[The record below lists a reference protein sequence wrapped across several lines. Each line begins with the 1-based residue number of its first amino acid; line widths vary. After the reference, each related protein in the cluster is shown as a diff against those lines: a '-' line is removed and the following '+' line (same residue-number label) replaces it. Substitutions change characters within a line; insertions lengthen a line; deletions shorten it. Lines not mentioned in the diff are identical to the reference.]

1 MEKKWE
7 EMSADEK
14 QEAQFQKL
22 LTPKD
27 PEGNDLKF
35 QSPEAEAAYKASIT
49 RIKDAV
55 QLKNTPDR
63 VPIAILPSMFPFI
76 NAGMTIEEA
85 MYDYDKTVAAFKKF
99 MLEFK
104 PDMNIGAAAPGPG
117 KFYEILDYKLYSWP
131 GHGVPPERCYQC
143 IEGEYMKAEEYDLLL
158 MDPSFYF
165 RNFYLPRVFGALEGF
180 TMLPPLTGILEM
192 YGVAFNFIPF
202 GLPPV
207 QNTYKALFE
216 AGAEALK
223 WATAMGGSNGE
234 LATLGFANIL
244 GGFTKAPFDTIGD
257 TLRGTRGI
265 MIDMYRQ
272 PDKLLKALEALVPI
286 MIGMGIGAMQ
296 QTGNPQIFIPL
307 HKGADGFLSDEQFKK
322 FYWPT
327 LKAVMLGLIE
337 GGCIPFPALEGRWSS
352 RLEVIQDIP
361 KGKTMWM
368 VDQSEMAKV
377 KETLGKNA
385 CLIGNVSSSML
396 KLATPDEVKAYC
408 KKLIDTAGKDGGF
421 IMGNGAFFDEANPEN
436 IKAMVDFT
444 KEYGVY
450 K

>member
-7 EMSADEK
+7 EMSPDEK

-22 LTPKD
+22 LAPKD
-27 PEGNDLKF
+27 PEGNALKF
-35 QSPEAEAAYKASIT
+35 QSPEAEANYKASII

-55 QLKNTPDR
+55 QLIKTPDR
-63 VPIAILPSMFPFI
+63 VPLALTPSMFPFI
-76 NAGMTIEEA
+76 DAGLTIQEA
-85 MYDYDKTVAAFKKF
+85 MYDTDKTVAAFRKF
-99 MLEFK
+99 IVEYK
-104 PDMNIGAAAPGPG
+104 PDMHIGAAQVGPG
-117 KFYEILDYKLYSWP
+117 KFFEILDYKLYKWP
-131 GHGVPPERCYQC
+131 GHGVAPEHSYQC
-143 IEGEYMKAEEYDLLL
+143 VEAEYMKPEEYDILL

-180 TMLPPLTGILEM
+180 QMLPPFTGILEI
-192 YGVAFNFIPF
+192 YGVALNFIPF

-207 QNTYKALFE
+207 QATYKALFE
-216 AGAEALK
+216 AGAEAIQ
-223 WATAMGGSNGE
+223 WATAILGLNGE
-234 LATLGFANIL
+234 LTSLGFPNIL

-265 MIDMYRQ
+265 MMDMYRQ
-272 PDKLLKALEALVPI
+272 PDKLLKAMEALVPI

-327 LKAVMLGLIE
+327 LKAVIVGLIE
-337 GGCIPFPALEGRWSS
+337 GGCVPWPALEGHWDS
-352 RLEVIQDIP
+352 RLKVIQDIP

-368 VDQSEMAKV
+368 VDQSDMTKV

-385 CLIGNVSSSML
+385 CLMGNVPSSML
-396 KLATPDEVKAYC
+396 RLATPDEVKAYC
-408 KKLIDTAGKDGGF
+408 KKLIDTAGKGGGF
-421 IMGNGAFFDEANPEN
+421 IMMNGAFFDEAKPEN
-436 IKAMVDFT
+436 IKAMVDVT
-444 KEYGVY
+444 REYGVY